1 MKNMS
6 IHEKLNI
13 VQTSLKVE
21 KGHTNNFGKYNYR
34 NLADIFEGIKPLLNE
49 TGCYL
54 TVSDEIVGVNGYN
67 YIKATATFGD
77 GNDSI
82 VSEGWAREA
91 VNKKGMDDSQITGAT
106 SSYAR
111 KYACNGL
118 FAIDDTADAD
128 SMDNRKQTE
137 TLYNGKAP
145 KKGHV
150 TVDQNVKLL
159 RLGGDPVFNGT
170 DMPKKVRALI
180 DDNVTEE
187 RAQQA
192 IDKISKQ
199 IKELRK
205 QNKGVK

>member
-1 MKNMS
+1 MKDMN
-6 IHEKLNI
+6 IHEKLNVI
-13 VQTSLKVE
+13 QTSLKVE
-21 KGHTNNFGKYNYR
+21 KSHTNNFGKYTYR

-54 TVSDEIVGVNGYN
+54 TVSDEIVGVNGFN

-82 VSEGWAREA
+82 TTEGWAREA

-128 SMDNRKQTE
+128 SMDNRKE
-137 TLYNGKAP
+137 TLINGKAP
-145 KKGHV
+145 TKGHI
-150 TVDQNVKLL
+150 TVDQNVKLE
-159 RLGGDPVFNGT
+159 RLSRDPVFSKT
-170 DMPKKVRALI
+170 DKPSKIRLFIGK
-180 DDNVTEE
+180 NPTEE
-187 RAQQA
+187 KAAEA
-192 IDKISKQ
+192 IVSLQKEILLKRKE
-199 IKELRK
+199 IK
-205 QNKGVK
+205 KGE